1 MIHIKSHTE
10 IQKMKDAGK
19 LAAEVLNETGRLVRP
34 GVTTL
39 ELNDFAHR
47 LTLKRGAES
56 APLNYRGFPKSICT
70 SINNVVCHGIPK
82 KGETLKEGDIVNL
95 DITVKLDGYHGD
107 TSRTFAVGKISDA
120 AQKLMEDTEKSMW
133 VGIEVVRPGA
143 RICDVGDSIDAFLTP
158 KGYGIVRDLCGHGI
172 GRNFHEEPQV
182 PHYKNNG
189 IRSVMRPG
197 MTFTVEPMVN
207 RGSYEVFTD
216 AHDGWTVWTRDKS
229 LSAQFEHTVLVTDDG
244 YEVLTRE

>member
-1 MIHIKSHTE
+1 MIHIKSNTE

-172 GRNFHEEPQV
+172 G
-182 PHYKNNG
+182 
-189 IRSVMRPG
+189 
-197 MTFTVEPMVN
+197 
-207 RGSYEVFTD
+207 
-216 AHDGWTVWTRDKS
+216 
-229 LSAQFEHTVLVTDDG
+229 
-244 YEVLTRE
+244 